1 MNEAN
6 NKLSTTILINIM
18 KKPIINLLNKPMQY
32 KKIINM

>member
-1 MNEAN
+1 MYEAN

-32 KKIINM
+32 

>member
-1 MNEAN
+1 MNETN

-32 KKIINM
+32 K

>member
-6 NKLSTTILINIM
+6 NKLSTTIFIYIM

-32 KKIINM
+32 K

>member
-18 KKPIINLLNKPMQY
+18 KKPIINLIYKHMQY
-32 KKIINM
+32 